1 MSEEKKVGCC
11 PAGFRTSIGGQALI
25 EGVMMR
31 GPEKTAMAVRS
42 KEGEIIIEDVDDSRD
57 KKIPKIF
64 RLPVIRGLVNFAQTM
79 LLGYKAIMRSAE
91 LSGLEDDDGAEMS
104 KFDKFLSDKLGEKL
118 FSIIGAAS
126 MVLGMALAVALF
138 VLVPTGLV
146 KLFNTYV
153 FDLRGFTAVAEGLIK
168 IGVFIAYI
176 ALVRLMP
183 DIKRTFEY
191 HGAEHKT
198 IACYEAGEE
207 LTSENARKHSRFHP
221 RCGTSFILIVLI
233 VSIVLFLA
241 VPSEWGVLLRF
252 GLRIL
257 LLPFVVGVGYEIIKL
272 VGRYDNKFTRI
283 ISAPGLWLQRLTT
296 CEPDLSQLEVA
307 IASLKAVMPENKNEA
322 EW

>member
-1 MSEEKKVGCC
+1 MSENDKKCC
-11 PAGFRTSIGGQALI
+11 AAGFRTSIGGQALI
-25 EGVMMR
+25 EGIMMR
-31 GPEKTAMAVRS
+31 GPEKTAMAVRN
-42 KEGEIIIEDVDDSRD
+42 KEGEIIVEDVLDSRD
-57 KKIPKIF
+57 KKMPKF
-64 RLPVIRGLVNFAQTM
+64 LRLPIIRGLFNFVQTM

-91 LSGLEDDDGAEMS
+91 LSGLDDDEGEEMS
-104 KFDKFLSDKLGEKL
+104 KFERFLTEKLGEKL
-118 FSIIGAAS
+118 FSIIGAIA
-126 MVLGMALAVALF
+126 MVLGVVLAVALF

-153 FDLRGFTAVAEGLIK
+153 FDLKGFTAVAEGLIK

-198 IACYEAGEE
+198 IACYEAGEAI
-207 LTSENARKHSRFHP
+207 TVENAREHSRFHP

-241 VPSEWGVLLRF
+241 VPSQWGVLLRF
-252 GLRIL
+252 ALRIL
-257 LLPFVVGVGYEIIKL
+257 LLPLVVGVGYEIIKF
-272 VGRYDNKFTRI
+272 VGKHDNKFTRI
-283 ISAPGLWLQRLTT
+283 ISAPGLWLQKLTT
-296 CEPDLSQLEVA
+296 CEPDDSQLEVA
-307 IASLKAVMPENKNEA
+307 IESLLAVMPEDKNEA

>member
-1 MSEEKKVGCC
+1 MSENDKKCC
-11 PAGFRTSIGGQALI
+11 AAGFRTSIGGPALI
-25 EGVMMR
+25 EGIMMR
-31 GPEKTAMAVRS
+31 GPEKTAMAVRN
-42 KEGEIIIEDVDDSRD
+42 KEGEIIVEDVLDSRD
-57 KKIPKIF
+57 KKMPKF
-64 RLPVIRGLVNFAQTM
+64 LRLPIIRGLFNFVQTM

-91 LSGLEDDDGAEMS
+91 LSGLDDDEGEEMS
-104 KFDKFLSDKLGEKL
+104 KFERFLTEKLGEKL
-118 FSIIGAAS
+118 FSIIGAIA
-126 MVLGMALAVALF
+126 MVLGVVLAVALF

-153 FDLRGFTAVAEGLIK
+153 FDLKGFTAVAEGLIK

-198 IACYEAGEE
+198 IACYEAGEAI
-207 LTSENARKHSRFHP
+207 TVENAREHSRFHP

-241 VPSEWGVLLRF
+241 VPSQWGVLLRF
-252 GLRIL
+252 ALRIL
-257 LLPFVVGVGYEIIKL
+257 LLPLVVGVGYEIIKF
-272 VGRYDNKFTRI
+272 VGKHDNKFTRI
-283 ISAPGLWLQRLTT
+283 ISAPGLWLQKLTT
-296 CEPDLSQLEVA
+296 CEPDDSQLEVA
-307 IASLKAVMPENKNEA
+307 IESLLAVMPEDKNEA